1 MILLSKDGL
10 LIVFVKSILQRTG
23 TKSVQRLLNGFKKH
37 SSMDRRHGLG
47 IPEQQNW
54 KIKR

>member
-1 MILLSKDGL
+1 MVCLSIYKDHL
-10 LIVFVKSILQRTG
+10 
-23 TKSVQRLLNGFKKH
+23 TKNWNKVSVQRLLNGFKKH

-54 KIKR
+54 NIKR